1 MENAMYYHGGSK
13 EIPLYGNS
21 MILLKS
27 DTIHLSISLYGG
39 ISLHIVKL
47 TLVECDML
55 SQIQIFFFE
64 KPHPIQ

>member
-1 MENAMYYHGGSK
+1 MENVMYYHGGSK

-27 DTIHLSISLYGG
+27 DTIHLTISLYGG

-47 TLVECDML
+47 M
-55 SQIQIFFFE
+55 
-64 KPHPIQ
+64 